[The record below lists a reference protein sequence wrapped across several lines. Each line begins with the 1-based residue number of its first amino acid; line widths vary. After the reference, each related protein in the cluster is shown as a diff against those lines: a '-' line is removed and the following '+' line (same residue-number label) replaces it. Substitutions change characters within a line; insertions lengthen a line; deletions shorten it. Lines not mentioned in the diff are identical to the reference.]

1 MNRWTVVI
9 GTPGKTWSVELHG
22 GRTAVVGQGKGS
34 TLEIAAAGLA
44 ERHLSLLPRDEG
56 VLVEP
61 LRGGGEVRVNDVPAS
76 AQSLLHSG
84 DELRVGDAR
93 LLFTMVPPAPPP
105 RARMTGPEEWMS
117 RLEEEVRRA
126 GTARPLG
133 VALVASPGINV
144 AARQALVRRVVDE
157 VQRTGPPFTPS
168 GVEGRTGS
176 PASSRLEGS
185 ARAEANPASA
195 RPEGNTACFGELT
208 AEVLA
213 VLLPEV
219 SAAALTRLF
228 ARLPEV
234 AGPRA
239 AVAVARA
246 PEDGLDAETLLG
258 ACWDTLLGEAAERD
272 EPVYV
277 DPSMIRLSGLLESLT
292 ADEGAV
298 CVFGAP
304 GSGRRTLLEGLAR
317 AAGRRLSVVS
327 ALDTAALTRAAARP
341 GDWVLARDVD
351 RLEAPALRELT
362 GRLKTRLLATAT
374 RPPHGNHFLHVIEVP
389 PLIARREDV
398 LPLAEAFVS
407 RARVAVGRPRLT
419 LSAEAKTMLQAWR
432 WPGNVRELA
441 NVLARAARA
450 AVRDEIG
457 RDALPARLSVE
468 APADD
473 FRGAMESAERDLLLE
488 TLARTRWNVSAA
500 ATRLGMPRR
509 TIVHRMAKLGLK
521 RPAR

>member
-34 TLEIAAAGLA
+34 TLEIADAGLA

-61 LRGGGEVRVNDVPAS
+61 LRGGGEVLVNDVPAS

-93 LLFTMVPPAPPP
+93 LLFTMVPPSPLP

-126 GTARPLG
+126 GIARPLG
-133 VALVASPGINV
+133 VALVSSPGINV

-157 VQRTGPPFTPS
+157 VQRTG
-168 GVEGRTGS
+168 
-176 PASSRLEGS
+176 
-185 ARAEANPASA
+185 NPATA
-195 RPEGNTACFGELT
+195 RLEGNTACFGELT

-219 SAAALTRLF
+219 PAPALATLF

-258 ACWDTLLGEAAERD
+258 ACWDTLLGEGADRG

-277 DPSMIRLSGLLESLT
+277 DPSMIRLAGLLESLT

-298 CVFGAP
+298 CVFGGP

-317 AAGRRLSVVS
+317 AAGRRLSVFS
-327 ALDTAALTRAAARP
+327 ALDTAALTRAASRS

-351 RLEAPALRELT
+351 RLEAPALRELA
-362 GRLKTRLLATAT
+362 GRVKTRLLATAT
-374 RPPHGNHFLHVIEVP
+374 RPPHGNHFLHLIEVP
-389 PLIARREDV
+389 PLSARREDV

-457 RDALPARLSVE
+457 RDALPSRLSIE

>member
-9 GTPGKTWSVELHG
+9 GTPGRTWSVELLG
-22 GRTAVVGQGKGS
+22 GRTAVVGQAKGS
-34 TLEIAAAGLA
+34 TVEIADAGLA

-56 VLVEP
+56 VVIEP
-61 LRGGGEVRVNDVPAS
+61 LRGGGEMRVNDVPVS

-93 LLFTMVPPAPPP
+93 LVFTMLPAVPLS
-105 RARMTGPEEWMS
+105 RARIAQAEELMS
-117 RLEEEVRRA
+117 RLDEEVRRA
-126 GTARPLG
+126 GISRPLG
-133 VALVASPGINV
+133 LALVSSPGLNV

-157 VQRTGPPFTPS
+157 VQRTG
-168 GVEGRTGS
+168 G
-176 PASSRLEGS
+176 
-185 ARAEANPASA
+185 
-195 RPEGNTACFGELT
+195 TACFGELT
-208 AEVLA
+208 SEVLA
-213 VLLPEV
+213 VVLPEV
-219 SAAALTRLF
+219 SAEALTTLF
-228 ARLPEV
+228 SRLPEV

-239 AVAVARA
+239 SVAAARA
-246 PEDGLDAETLLG
+246 PENGLDAETLLG
-258 ACWDTLLGEAAERD
+258 ACWDALLGEATERA

-277 DPSMIRLSGLLESLT
+277 GASMVHLAGLCESLT
-292 ADEGAV
+292 LDEGSVCAV
-298 CVFGAP
+298 GPP

-317 AAGRRLSVVS
+317 AAGRRLYVVS
-327 ALDTAALTRAAARP
+327 ALDAPGLARALSRP
-341 GDWVLARDVD
+341 GDWVLVRDVE
-351 RLEAPALRELT
+351 RLEQAALRALVAKT
-362 GRLKTRLLATAT
+362 KTRLLATAS
-374 RPPHGNHFLHVIEVP
+374 RVPGGNHFVHVIEVP
-389 PLIARREDV
+389 PLSARPEDV

-407 RARVAVGRPRLT
+407 RARAAVGRPRLT

-450 AVRDEIG
+450 AVRDELG
-457 RDALPARLSVE
+457 RDALPEKMSIE

-473 FRGAMESAERDLLLE
+473 FRGAMESAEREVLLE
-488 TLARTRWNVSAA
+488 ALARTRWNVSAA